1 MTAIHGRKAQVLLT
15 SSPSLSMTN
24 QALTNSGDNTTYTMT
39 GTPARRYW
47 DRTATFTFETST
59 DGSTWTPATPV
70 SVRYINGRVTFSGAV
85 GGTHQARIAS
95 GKYWPY
101 AAVVEAREWT
111 PDIARDVKESTVM
124 TTNNTP
130 TQWRTFI
137 GGLLDGSFKLS
148 QWLADDTY
156 FQKVSSETVMIA
168 GLVIDVT
175 SGARLDCECLI
186 TKDSLKI
193 MLDDLEE
200 EDLEFK
206 ITGPVYFSA
215 S

>member
-1 MTAIHGRKAQVLLT
+1 MAIHGRKAQILLT

-24 QALTNSGDNTTYTMT
+24 QALTNSGDNTIYTMT
-39 GTPARRYW
+39 GTPSKRYW

-70 SVRYINGRVTFSGAV
+70 SVRYINGQITLSGAV

-101 AAVVEAREWT
+101 SAFAQAREWT
-111 PDIARDVKESTVM
+111 PDVSRDVKETTTM
-124 TTNNTP
+124 TTSGTP
-130 TQWRTFI
+130 TIWRTYLP
-137 GGLLDGSFKLS
+137 GLLGGSFKLS
-148 QWLADDTY
+148 GWLIDNT
-156 FQKVSSETVMIA
+156 FLSLITPETPMIA

-175 SGARLDCECLI
+175 TGARLDCEVLL
-186 TKDSLKI
+186 TKDALKV
-193 MLDDLEE
+193 MLDDLEQ
-200 EDLEFK
+200 EDLECT
-206 ITGPVYFSA
+206 INGPVYYSA